1 MAEALSATDA
11 FPTHDAGM
19 TVDVWSDV
27 VCPWCR
33 IGHTHLQRAL
43 AAFPAADQVCVAWH
57 SYELNPQ
64 APRVEV
70 ESLSQQLQRKLGEDA
85 DEIDAAFVDV
95 TARGAAIGLEFR
107 FADARPGN
115 TFDAHRL
122 LHLAKQTGH
131 QDALLERLFRGYF
144 AEGEPIGAPEA
155 LQRLAV
161 SVGLDADDVRT
172 VLATD
177 RFAADVR
184 ADEARAAELQVS
196 GVPFFVV
203 DGRYGLFGAQPPERI
218 LAVLQQAWA
227 ERSAVTDSSPTAAR

>member
-1 MAEALSATDA
+1 
-11 FPTHDAGM
+11 M

-33 IGHTHLQRAL
+33 IGHTHLQQAL
-43 AAFPAADQVCVAWH
+43 AAFPAADQVSVTWH

-70 ESLSQQLQRKLGEDA
+70 ESLSRQLQRKLGEDA
-85 DEIDAAFVDV
+85 DEIDAAFAAL

-122 LHLAKQTGH
+122 LHLAKQTRL
-131 QDALLERLFRGYF
+131 QDVLVERLFRGYF
-144 AEGEPIGAPEA
+144 AEGEPIGEPAA

-161 SVGLDADDVRT
+161 SVGLDADTVRE

-184 ADEARAAELQVS
+184 ADEAQAAELQVT

-203 DGRYGLFGAQPPERI
+203 DGRYGLTGAQPPERI
-218 LAVLQQAWA
+218 LATLQQAWA
-227 ERSAVTDSSPTAAR
+227 EREAISEPTPTAAR